1 VHSSVVKGKNQEN
14 FRPHAA
20 GFTLIELLVVIAI
33 IAILAA
39 LLAPSLKDAL
49 EKGRRA
55 HCTSNLRQLAVGAYG
70 HANDHNDE
78 LPEGHWGEANSIR
91 NFQSLRDGY
100 GVTIDVMRCPS
111 GDSEWADPWLG
122 SWSGTST
129 YVPGSNPLGYSYYN
143 YWGGRGGLPGGIGGT
158 LDGWKPGQFLALS
171 AGIGPV
177 VTLSGPT
184 DAARNPLAAD
194 VTFGSFHVNTI
205 AWTGWGRV
213 TNPNRSNHV
222 GENWIWGEGTN
233 VLYADGHI
241 AWSPLKHL
249 SYFFVS
255 DFHGPAGFWDL
266 DLGRNR

>member
-1 VHSSVVKGKNQEN
+1 VRSPIVKGKNQEI

-55 HCTSNLRQLAVGAYG
+55 NCSSNLRQLAVGAYG
-70 HANDHNDE
+70 HANDHDG
-78 LPEGHWGEANSIR
+78 LFPEGHWGEANSIR

-100 GVTIDVMRCPS
+100 GVSKAVMRCPS
-111 GDSEWADPWLG
+111 GDPAWATPWLD
-122 SWSGTST
+122 SWDGEST
-129 YVPGSNPLGYSYYN
+129 YVPGSSPLGYSYYN
-143 YWGGRGGLPGGIGGT
+143 YWGGEGGLPVGIGGS
-158 LDGWKPGQFLALS
+158 LDGWKPSQFTALS

-177 VTLSGPT
+177 ASLVSVSDTS
-184 DAARNPLAAD
+184 RNPLGSD

-205 AWTGWGRV
+205 AWTGWARV
-213 TNPNRSNHV
+213 TVPNRSNHV
-222 GENWIWGEGTN
+222 GENWKWGEGTN

-249 SYFFVS
+249 SYFFAS
-255 DFHGPAGFWDL
+255 DFHGPAGYWDL
-266 DLGRNR
+266 DLGKNR